1 MVNGRSVIYDTP
13 NETVSV
19 VIPTKFVG
27 NEQAR
32 NTVPR
37 IVAAAEAASR
47 WWTTSAI
54 QLSRVTP
61 HTWAPGKEFKYQI
74 IIVPTDVPIGG
85 ELNVLE
91 LRTHEENYWN

>member
-1 MVNGRSVIYDTP
+1 MGKWPIVIYDTP

-32 NTVPR
+32 NAVPR
-37 IVAAAEAASR
+37 IVAAAEALQVVDHFGNP
-47 WWTTSAI
+47 I
-54 QLSRVTP
+54 VPGNTP
-61 HTWAPGKEFKYQI
+61 HTGAPGKEFKYQI

-85 ELNVLE
+85 ELNVLN
-91 LRTHEENYWN
+91 ENP